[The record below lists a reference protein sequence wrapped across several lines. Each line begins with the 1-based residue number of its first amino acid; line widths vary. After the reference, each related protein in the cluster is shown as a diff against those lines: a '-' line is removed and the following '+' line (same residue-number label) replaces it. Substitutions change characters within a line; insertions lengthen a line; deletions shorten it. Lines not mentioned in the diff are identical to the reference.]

1 MFVRNRTFATYG
13 EIHVYREKEVCMM
26 LSDKYFALFEEK
38 YGEDFNWMR
47 TSSES
52 FVDELRHE
60 LGDECS
66 FNSITVIAKCESNDD
81 VLFLIDGI
89 YRIYHLTYSRNVD
102 SIKYLE
108 FNSLSEAMDYIEKD
122 FKVN

>member
-1 MFVRNRTFATYG
+1 
-13 EIHVYREKEVCMM
+13 M